1 MKRKRKINKL
11 DLIKLKRFFTTKE
24 TINKKDNSEWE
35 KIFANGI
42 CPGVGLL
49 AHMAILFFCSLR
61 NFHTILHISVPVY
74 IPTNGVGGFLFL
86 NYLSRIY
93 FL

>member
-24 TINKKDNSEWE
+24 TINKKDNSEWK

-42 CPGVGLL
+42 TDKRL
-49 AHMAILFFCSLR
+49 
-61 NFHTILHISVPVY
+61 ISK
-74 IPTNGVGGFLFL
+74 
-86 NYLSRIY
+86 IY
-93 FL
+93 NSS

>member
-11 DLIKLKRFFTTKE
+11 DLIKNLKRFFTTKE

-42 CPGVGLL
+42 TDKRL
-49 AHMAILFFCSLR
+49 
-61 NFHTILHISVPVY
+61 ISK
-74 IPTNGVGGFLFL
+74 
-86 NYLSRIY
+86 IY
-93 FL
+93 NSS